1 MNKFFKYL
9 YLYSLIVGGS
19 ILLIEWHT
27 GQVSRFMDSFRG
39 LPVISRDEDA
49 LLAKAEVDPA
59 DEITR
64 WEKLLQKQA
73 YDSLISETEGRKD
86 PIAKA
91 YRTIAILE
99 SGKHSWLLV
108 EAMRNMKD
116 LVRARGIPPNLS
128 TRLVRSLGDPEAPGP
143 TAQENL
149 DAYKDIINS
158 LRIATQP
165 SSLKKLAELEALA
178 AEENLNFSAS
188 RILIKD

>member
-9 YLYSLIVGGS
+9 FIYSLIAGGS
-19 ILLIEWHT
+19 IFLVEWHT
-27 GQVSRFMDSFRG
+27 GQVSRFIDSFRG
-39 LPVISRDEDA
+39 SPAIGRDEDA
-49 LLAKAEVDPA
+49 LSAKAEVDPA

-73 YDSLISETEGRKD
+73 YDSLISETKGRRD

-99 SGKHSWLLV
+99 SGKHSWMLV

-116 LVRARGIPPNLS
+116 LVRERGIPASLS

-149 DAYKDIINS
+149 EAYKDIINS
-158 LRIATQP
+158 MCIATQP

-178 AEENLNFSAS
+178 AEETSG
-188 RILIKD
+188 K